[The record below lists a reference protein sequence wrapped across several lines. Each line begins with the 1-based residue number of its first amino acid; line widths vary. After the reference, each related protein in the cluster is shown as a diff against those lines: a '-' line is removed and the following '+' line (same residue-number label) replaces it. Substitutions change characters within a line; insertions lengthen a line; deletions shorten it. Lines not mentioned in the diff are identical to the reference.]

1 MSFARTFF
9 FAALALM
16 TTALPGQSTLPTALQ
31 PLPARTLVSAGT
43 TITIDL
49 REYFSLPGVTGQV
62 VQYDTVLGKFN
73 VELLANAAPQHV
85 ANFLKYVTAGSY
97 SNTFFHRKA
106 ALDSSGGASI
116 LQGGGYTWTGSTAS
130 TIGKFS
136 AVPLEYN
143 LANSRGTLAAART
156 SSVNSATSEWY
167 FNIRDN
173 STILG
178 PANGGGYS
186 VFGRVIGSGMTVVDS
201 IAALPAVNAGG
212 AFTEL
217 PARNYT
223 SGSIGTAN
231 FAIVNSITPV
241 AIYPGS
247 GPSLLSFTGTNSAG
261 TVVDAEVAGT
271 NLLLKPLASG
281 SATIVIQARDTNGNL
296 AQGTFTATVTG
307 PDSQAVAAGGTATLA
322 APSGATTYSW
332 QRNGVDLAG
341 ATSSVIAVNNVQ
353 PASTGLYSSRMTT
366 GTTTTS
372 SRSAI
377 VGVNTTEKVIGSG
390 IEFQGN
396 ITHPNGNMFDQLLL
410 QGAAA
415 TFTADAG
422 QITRLSF
429 IDLNDDIVQVE
440 FSGAGSV
447 SILLDAATGTA
458 APIKYNQ
465 PTVAYMRGHA
475 GIVVTGAD
483 ETTNLS
489 IFTVGRATAFD
500 PTGAY
505 NFLNAPSSTNNPAN
519 NGSSL
524 FVGHASTVYN
534 GLAGLAYVA
543 ITSTNGRFGG
553 LRAANA
559 FFFAARGLTG
569 IYAPGVTFTGPVFVG
584 QITAIENATP
594 VFLLGSG
601 SDVRVTGGDLFQEN
615 SRAVQVSGISRLV
628 FQAGSTSGGAIAA
641 AQNNRG
647 RLEQDGVDVTAQ
659 IVVNP

>member
-1 MSFARTFF
+1 MSFLRTSLS
-9 FAALALM
+9 FAVALI
-16 TTALPGQSTLPTALQ
+16 TTALSAQSTLPTALQ

-43 TITIDL
+43 TLTVDL

-85 ANFLKYVTAGSY
+85 ANFLKYVAAGSY
-97 SNTFFHRKA
+97 STSFFHRSA
-106 ALDSSGGASI
+106 AVDSSGSIGI

-130 TIGKFS
+130 TITKFS
-136 AVPLEYN
+136 PVPLEYN
-143 LANSRGTLAAART
+143 LPNTRGTVAAART
-156 SSVNSATSEWY
+156 SDVNSATSEWY

-173 STILG
+173 STNLG
-178 PANGGGYS
+178 TANGGGYT
-186 VFGRVIGSGMTVVDS
+186 VFGRVLGSGMTVVDS
-201 IAALPAVNAGG
+201 IAALPRINAGG

-217 PARNYT
+217 PVRNYT
-223 SGSIGTAN
+223 SGSLATAN
-231 FAIVNSITPV
+231 MAIVNSISTI
-241 AIYPGS
+241 AMYPGS
-247 GPSLLSFTGTNSAG
+247 GASLIAFTGTNSGAAA
-261 TVVDAEVAGT
+261 VDAEVSGPY
-271 NLLLKPLASG
+271 LLLKPLASG
-281 SATIVIQARDTNGNL
+281 SGTIVIQARDTNGNL

-307 PDSQAVAAGGTATLA
+307 PLSQSVAAGASAPLI
-322 APSGATTYSW
+322 APSGATSYTW
-332 QRNGVDLAG
+332 QRNGLDLSG
-341 ATSSVIAVNNVQ
+341 ATSSSVSVNNVQ
-353 PASTGLYSSRMTT
+353 PASTGLYSARMTT
-366 GTTTTS
+366 GSTTTS

-377 VGVNTTEKVIGSG
+377 VGVSTSEKVIGSG

-396 ITHPNGNMFDQLLL
+396 ITHPNGNIFDQLLL

-429 IDLNDDIVQVE
+429 IDLDDDIVQLE

-447 SILLDAATGTA
+447 SVLLDAPTGTA
-458 APIKYNQ
+458 APVKYNQ
-465 PTVAYMRGHA
+465 PSVAYMKGHA

-500 PTGAY
+500 PSGVY
-505 NFLNAPSSTNNPAN
+505 NFLQAPSGTNIPAN

-524 FVGHASTVYN
+524 FVGHANTSYN
-534 GLAGLAYVA
+534 GIAGLAFVA
-543 ITSTNGRFGG
+543 ITTTNGRFGG

-559 FFFAARGLTG
+559 SFFATRGLTG
-569 IYAPGVTFTGPVFVG
+569 VYAPDVNFTGPVFVG
-584 QITAIENATP
+584 QISAFDNATP

-601 SDVRVTGGDLFQEN
+601 GDVRITGGDLLQSN

-628 FQAGSTSGGAIAA
+628 FQAGSTSGGVISPP
-641 AQNNRG
+641 QNNRG